1 MNHAS
6 HSANRQR
13 CKLAH
18 LITELQEAAF
28 LRKIRMLCAGDR
40 ILQVG
45 MICQSHMKAGNTRLF
60 QKWYK
65 DLQLFLQYA
74 GVAVMGILLTDCQ
87 LIINGVIRQLGADGG
102 NRFYGKSSPPFRASA
117 IGVCTKLAELKLPH
131 IRSPCTCTISNPAF
145 WASTAASPNAAVI
158 FLIL

>member
-1 MNHAS
+1 
-6 HSANRQR
+6 
-13 CKLAH
+13 
-18 LITELQEAAF
+18 
-28 LRKIRMLCAGDR
+28 
-40 ILQVG
+40 
-45 MICQSHMKAGNTRLF
+45 MKAGNTRLF

-117 IGVCTKLAELKLPH
+117 VGVCTMVEAGGAKASAHPISMHLHHIKSGLLGQYGCIAE
-131 IRSPCTCTISNPAF
+131 RRGNF
-145 WASTAASPNAAVI
+145 FDFMNAQ
-158 FLIL
+158 F